1 MSIILLLSAIQWMWN
16 HRLLRRSWIFFFFS
30 SKEFKYQKLFS
41 PAKFSF
47 FHSRNKNNNDN
58 SKQNLA
64 SKSFVPRTSFILSS
78 TLNSPILSSRND
90 YSLSS
95 SRSTFPFFFFFR
107 LLQLVSTLLT
117 SSLKSIS
124 VFTRSRRDRINARTS
139 ATSNRASLKRQRRL
153 CWSLMR
159 SRRLLLS
166 SSSSSFSFSSPP
178 LLFFVRSTI
187 RRVEERIKGGRT
199 ERGDRRVGCR
209 AR

>member
-1 MSIILLLSAIQWMWN
+1 MIKRISSSPPSFYFRDSTGERTYNKGIKMSIILLLSAIQWMWN

-95 SRSTFPFFFFFR
+95 SRSTFPFFFFF
-107 LLQLVSTLLT
+107 
-117 SSLKSIS
+117 
-124 VFTRSRRDRINARTS
+124 VF
-139 ATSNRASLKRQRRL
+139 
-153 CWSLMR
+153 
-159 SRRLLLS
+159 
-166 SSSSSFSFSSPP
+166 SSSFP
-178 LLFFVRSTI
+178 LSLPHPWNRLACLL
-187 RRVEERIKGGRT
+187 
-199 ERGDRRVGCR
+199 DRDATG
-209 AR
+209 